1 LPFVY
6 NLAFTSPSVRK
17 LLVSEIVPRT
27 APATAVKAPRK
38 AKKRT
43 SGAPH
48 AHSPGAVEPGAVL
61 PVLTIESLD
70 MEARGVG
77 RTVTED
83 GTPGKVIF
91 VEGALPGERVT
102 YSSYRKKP
110 SFEQAQVV
118 DILQESVIRT
128 RPKCTFFGTCGGC
141 SMQHLEVR
149 AQIAVKQRVLE
160 DNLAHLAKLRA
171 ETMFRPIHGPSWGY
185 RYRARLTVRNVA
197 KKGGVLVG
205 FHERKSSFVADMT
218 SCEVLPPHVSAML
231 VPLRRLVESLSIC
244 ERMPQIELAV
254 GASVTALVLRVLEPI
269 NAADEALLRTFADE
283 HNVQFWLQPKGP
295 DTVVPFYPLDRQ
307 LDYTLPEFGIRMPFM
322 PTDFT
327 QVNHQINRVLVG
339 RALRLLA
346 PQQGDR
352 VLDLFCGIGNFTLP
366 LARLAREVVGIEGSE
381 TLTARALA
389 NAKENGVDGHTS
401 FACRNLF
408 EVSADDL
415 RALGAFDK
423 ILIDPPR
430 EGALAVSKALADIAQ
445 SGTGPLPQRIVYVS
459 CNPATLARDAG
470 LLVHEAGYRLKGAG
484 VVNMFPHT
492 SHVESI
498 ALFERD

>member
-1 LPFVY
+1 VSQIAPNRASNRSSRGKKKASAAAGGSAVP
-6 NLAFTSPSVRK
+6 AASV
-17 LLVSEIVPRT
+17 V
-27 APATAVKAPRK
+27 APILEV
-38 AKKRT
+38 
-43 SGAPH
+43 
-48 AHSPGAVEPGAVL
+48 
-61 PVLTIESLD
+61 ESLD

-77 RTVTED
+77 RTVNED

-102 YSSYRKKP
+102 YLSYRRKP
-110 SFEQAQVV
+110 SFEQAEVV
-118 DILQESVIRT
+118 DVLRESVIRT
-128 RPKCTFFGTCGGC
+128 KPQCQFFGTCGGC
-141 SMQHLEVR
+141 SMQHLDVR

-160 DNLAHLAKLRA
+160 DNLAHLAKLRP
-171 ETMFRPIHGPSWGY
+171 ETVYRPIHGPSWGY
-185 RYRARLTVRNVA
+185 RYRARLTVRYVA

-205 FHERKSSFVADMT
+205 FHERKSSFIADMT

-231 VPLRRLVESLSIC
+231 VPLRRLVEGLSIR

-254 GASVTALVLRVLEPI
+254 GSTVTALVLRILEPI
-269 NAADEALLRTFADE
+269 NAADEQLLREFADA
-283 HNVQFWLQPKGP
+283 HNVQFWLQPQGP
-295 DTVVPFYPLDRQ
+295 DSVTPFYPLDAR
-307 LDYTLPEFGIRMPFM
+307 LDYTLPEYNIRMPFK

-346 PQQGDR
+346 PSRTDR

-366 LARLAREVVGIEGSE
+366 LARISKEVVGIEGSE
-381 TLTARALA
+381 VLTTRALA
-389 NAKENGVDGHTS
+389 NAGENGVAHHTS

-408 EVSADDL
+408 EVTADDM
-415 RALGAFDK
+415 RALGHFDK
-423 ILIDPPR
+423 FLIDPPR
-430 EGALAVSKALADIAQ
+430 EGALAVSKALAEIAQ
-445 SGTGPLPQRIVYVS
+445 SGNGPLPKRIVYVS
-459 CNPATLARDAG
+459 CNPSTLARDAG

>member
-1 LPFVY
+1 
-6 NLAFTSPSVRK
+6 
-17 LLVSEIVPRT
+17 
-27 APATAVKAPRK
+27 
-38 AKKRT
+38 
-43 SGAPH
+43 
-48 AHSPGAVEPGAVL
+48 
-61 PVLTIESLD
+61 

-77 RTVTED
+77 RLVTED
-83 GTPGKVIF
+83 GEPGKVIF

-118 DILQESVIRT
+118 DVLRASAQRVT
-128 RPKCTFFGTCGGC
+128 PQCAFFGTCGGC

-149 AQIAVKQRVLE
+149 AQVAVKQRVLE
-160 DNLAHLAKLRA
+160 DNLWHLAKLRP
-171 ETMFRPIHGPSWGY
+171 ETVFRPIHGPSWGY
-185 RYRARLTVRNVA
+185 RYRARLTVRHVA

-205 FHERKSSFVADMT
+205 FHEKKSSYVADMT

-231 VPLRRLVESLSIC
+231 VPLRRLVESLSI
-244 ERMPQIELAV
+244 RDRLPQIEVAV
-254 GASVTALVLRVLEPI
+254 GASVTALVLRVLEPLT
-269 NAADEALLRTFADE
+269 ADDEARVRAFADE
-283 HNVQFWLQPKGP
+283 HEGVQFWLQPKGP
-295 DTVVPFYPLDRQ
+295 DTVVPFYPLDIE
-307 LDYTLPEFGIRMPFM
+307 LDYTLPEFNIRMPFK

-327 QVNHQINRVLVG
+327 QVNHAINRVLVG
-339 RALRLLA
+339 RAARLLA
-346 PQQGDR
+346 PARTDR

-366 LARLAREVVGIEGSE
+366 LARLAREVMGIEGSE
-381 TLTARALA
+381 TLTTRALA
-389 NAKENGVDGHTS
+389 NAKANGVDGHTS

-408 EVSADDL
+408 EVTADDL

-423 ILIDPPR
+423 YLIDPPR
-430 EGALAVSKALADIAQ
+430 EGALAVSKALAEIAQ
-445 SGTGPLPQRIVYVS
+445 SGEGPLPSRIVYVS

-470 LLVHEAGYRLKGAG
+470 LLVHEAGYRLKAAG

>member
-1 LPFVY
+1 M
-6 NLAFTSPSVRK
+6 
-17 LLVSEIVPRT
+17 SET
-27 APATAVKAPRK
+27 APHRMRKGKRKPAQAAPAADV
-38 AKKRT
+38 AKVDRAA
-43 SGAPH
+43 APILEIH
-48 AHSPGAVEPGAVL
+48 
-61 PVLTIESLD
+61 SLD

-77 RTVTED
+77 RTVNED

-102 YSSYRKKP
+102 YASYRKKP
-110 SFEQAQVV
+110 SFEQAEVV
-118 DILQESVIRT
+118 DVLRESVIRT
-128 RPKCTFFGTCGGC
+128 KPKCSFFGTCGGC
-141 SMQHLEVR
+141 SMQHLDIR

-171 ETMFRPIHGPSWGY
+171 ETVFRPIHGPSWGY
-185 RYRARLTVRNVA
+185 RYRARLTVRDIE

-205 FHERKSSFVADMT
+205 FHERKSSYVADMT

-231 VPLRRLVESLSIC
+231 VPLRQLVGSLSIRN
-244 ERMPQIELAV
+244 RMPQIELAV
-254 GASVTALVLRVLEPI
+254 GTSVTALVLRVLEPI
-269 NAADEALLRTFADE
+269 NAADEQHLRDFADAYK
-283 HNVQFWLQPKGP
+283 VQFWLQPQGP
-295 DTVVPFYPLDRQ
+295 ESAVPFYPLDVP
-307 LDYTLPEFGIRMPFM
+307 LDYTLPEFDIRMPFR

-327 QVNHQINRVLVG
+327 QVNHQINRALVG

-346 PQQGDR
+346 PVRTDR

-381 TLTARALA
+381 VLTTRALA
-389 NAKENGVDGHTS
+389 NAQENGVAGHTS

-408 EVSADDL
+408 DVTADDI

-423 ILIDPPR
+423 YLIDPPR
-430 EGALAVSKALADIAQ
+430 EGALAIAKALAEIAQ

-498 ALFERD
+498 ALFERA

>member
-1 LPFVY
+1 M
-6 NLAFTSPSVRK
+6 SV
-17 LLVSEIVPRT
+17 VPVI
-27 APATAVKAPRK
+27 APILEV
-38 AKKRT
+38 
-43 SGAPH
+43 
-48 AHSPGAVEPGAVL
+48 
-61 PVLTIESLD
+61 ESLD

-77 RTVTED
+77 RTVNED

-102 YSSYRKKP
+102 YLSYRRKP
-110 SFEQAQVV
+110 SFEQAEVIDV
-118 DILQESVIRT
+118 LRESVLRT
-128 RPKCTFFGTCGGC
+128 KPQCQFFGTCGGC
-141 SMQHLEVR
+141 SMQHLDVR

-160 DNLAHLAKLRA
+160 DNLAHLAKLRP
-171 ETMFRPIHGPSWGY
+171 ETVYRPIHGPSWGY
-185 RYRARLTVRNVA
+185 RYRARLTVRHVA

-205 FHERKSSFVADMT
+205 FHERKSSFIADMT

-231 VPLRRLVESLSIC
+231 VPLRRLVEGLSIR

-254 GASVTALVLRVLEPI
+254 GSTVTALVLRILEPI
-269 NAADEALLRTFADE
+269 NAADEQLLREFADA
-283 HNVQFWLQPKGP
+283 HNVQFWLQPQGP
-295 DTVVPFYPLDRQ
+295 DSVVPFYPLDAR
-307 LDYTLPEFGIRMPFM
+307 LDYTLPEYDIRMPFK

-346 PQQGDR
+346 PSRTDR

-366 LARLAREVVGIEGSE
+366 LARISKEVVGIEGSE
-381 TLTARALA
+381 VLTTRALA
-389 NAKENGVDGHTS
+389 NAGENGVAGHTS

-408 EVSADDL
+408 EVTADDM
-415 RALGAFDK
+415 RALGHFDK
-423 ILIDPPR
+423 FLIDPPR
-430 EGALAVSKALADIAQ
+430 EGALAVSKALAEIAQ
-445 SGTGPLPQRIVYVS
+445 SGHGPLPKRIVYVS
-459 CNPATLARDAG
+459 CNPSTLARDAG

>member
-1 LPFVY
+1 
-6 NLAFTSPSVRK
+6 
-17 LLVSEIVPRT
+17 
-27 APATAVKAPRK
+27 
-38 AKKRT
+38 
-43 SGAPH
+43 
-48 AHSPGAVEPGAVL
+48 
-61 PVLTIESLD
+61 

-77 RTVTED
+77 RTVNED
-83 GTPGKVIF
+83 GEPGKVIF
-91 VEGALPGERVT
+91 VEGALPGERVS

-118 DILQESVIRT
+118 KVLRESVIRAK
-128 RPKCTFFGTCGGC
+128 PKCQFFGTCGGC
-141 SMQHLEVR
+141 SMQHLDVR

-160 DNLAHLAKLRA
+160 DNLQHLAKLRA

-185 RYRARLTVRNVA
+185 RYRARLTVRHVE

-205 FHERKSSFVADMT
+205 FHERKSSYVADMT

-231 VPLRRLVESLSIC
+231 VPLRHLVAGLSIRD
-244 ERMPQIELAV
+244 RMPQIELAV
-254 GASVTALVLRVLEPI
+254 GSDLTALVLRILEPLTE
-269 NAADEALLRTFADE
+269 ADEALLRVFADE
-283 HNVQFWLQPKGP
+283 HGVQFWLQPKGP
-295 DTVVPFYPLDRQ
+295 DTVYPFYPLDRE
-307 LDYTLPEFGIRMPFM
+307 LAYTLPEFNIRMPFK

-327 QVNHQINRVLVG
+327 QVNHQINRVLVA
-339 RALRLLA
+339 RALSLLA
-346 PQQGDR
+346 PEPNDR

-366 LARLAREVVGIEGSE
+366 LARLSREVVGIEGSE
-381 TLTARALA
+381 ALTTRALE
-389 NAKENGVDGHTS
+389 NAKLNSVDGHTS

-408 EVSADDL
+408 EVTAEDM

-423 ILIDPPR
+423 FLIDPPR

-445 SGTGPLPQRIVYVS
+445 SGDDAALPKRIVYVS

-470 LLVHEAGYRLKGAG
+470 LLVHEAGYRMKGAG

>member
-1 LPFVY
+1 ML
-6 NLAFTSPSVRK
+6 
-17 LLVSEIVPRT
+17 E
-27 APATAVKAPRK
+27 
-38 AKKRT
+38 
-43 SGAPH
+43 
-48 AHSPGAVEPGAVL
+48 
-61 PVLTIESLD
+61 IESLD

-77 RTVTED
+77 RTVGED
-83 GTPGKVIF
+83 GAPGKVIF

-102 YSSYRKKP
+102 YASYRRKP
-110 SFEQAQVV
+110 SFEQAEVV
-118 DILQESVIRT
+118 DVLRESVIRT
-128 RPKCTFFGTCGGC
+128 KPKCAFFGTCGGC
-141 SMQHLEVR
+141 SMQHLDVR

-160 DNLAHLAKLRA
+160 DNLAHLSKLRA

-185 RYRARLTVRNVA
+185 RYRARLTVRNVE

-205 FHERKSSFVADMT
+205 FHERKSSYVADMT

-231 VPLRRLVESLSIC
+231 VPLRRLVEGLSIRD
-244 ERMPQIELAV
+244 RMPQIELAE
-254 GASVTALVLRVLEPI
+254 GGSVTALVLRVLEPI
-269 NAADEALLRTFADE
+269 NADDEQLLRDFADA
-283 HNVQFWLQPKGP
+283 HNVQFWLQSKGP
-295 DTVVPFYPLDRQ
+295 DSVVPFYPLDAV
-307 LDYTLPEFGIRMPFM
+307 LDYTLPEFAIRMPFK

-346 PQQGDR
+346 PSRTDR

-366 LARLAREVVGIEGSE
+366 LARVAREVVGIEGSE
-381 TLTARALA
+381 VLTTRALE
-389 NAKENGVDGHTS
+389 NARENGVDAHTS

-408 EVSADDL
+408 EVSADDI

-423 ILIDPPR
+423 YLIDPPR
-430 EGALAVSKALADIAQ
+430 EGALAVSKALAEIAQ
-445 SGTGPLPQRIVYVS
+445 SGDADGVLPKRIVYVS

>member
-1 LPFVY
+1 MSE
-6 NLAFTSPSVRK
+6 SPRSTVQPIKRAAQSVAP
-17 LLVSEIVPRT
+17 VS
-27 APATAVKAPRK
+27 APILDVD
-38 AKKRT
+38 
-43 SGAPH
+43 
-48 AHSPGAVEPGAVL
+48 
-61 PVLTIESLD
+61 SLD

-77 RTVTED
+77 RLVTED
-83 GTPGKVIF
+83 GEPGKVIF

-118 DILQESVIRT
+118 DVLRASAQRVT
-128 RPKCTFFGTCGGC
+128 PQCAFFGTCGGC

-149 AQIAVKQRVLE
+149 AQVAVKQRVLE
-160 DNLAHLAKLRA
+160 DNLWHLAKLRP
-171 ETMFRPIHGPSWGY
+171 ETVFRPIHGPSWGY
-185 RYRARLTVRNVA
+185 RYRARLTVRHVA

-205 FHERKSSFVADMT
+205 FHEKKSSYVADMT

-231 VPLRRLVESLSIC
+231 VPLRRLVESLSI
-244 ERMPQIELAV
+244 RDRLPQIEVAV
-254 GASVTALVLRVLEPI
+254 GASVTALVLRVLEPLT
-269 NAADEALLRTFADE
+269 ADDEARVRAFADE
-283 HNVQFWLQPKGP
+283 HEGVQFWLQPKGP
-295 DTVVPFYPLDRQ
+295 DTVVPFYPLDIE
-307 LDYTLPEFGIRMPFM
+307 LDYTLPEFNIRMPFK

-327 QVNHQINRVLVG
+327 QVNHAINRVLVG
-339 RALRLLA
+339 RAARLLA
-346 PQQGDR
+346 PARTDR

-366 LARLAREVVGIEGSE
+366 LARLAREVMGIEGSE
-381 TLTARALA
+381 TLTTRALA
-389 NAKENGVDGHTS
+389 NAKANGVDGHTS

-408 EVSADDL
+408 EVTADDL

-423 ILIDPPR
+423 YLIDPPR
-430 EGALAVSKALADIAQ
+430 EGALAVSKALAEIAQ
-445 SGTGPLPQRIVYVS
+445 SGEGPLPSRIVYVS

-470 LLVHEAGYRLKGAG
+470 LLVHEAGYRLKAAG

>member
-1 LPFVY
+1 
-6 NLAFTSPSVRK
+6 
-17 LLVSEIVPRT
+17 VSQI
-27 APATAVKAPRK
+27 APNRASNRSSRGKKKAS
-38 AKKRT
+38 AEAGA
-43 SGAPH
+43 SGASAASVIAPIL
-48 AHSPGAVEPGAVL
+48 E
-61 PVLTIESLD
+61 IESLD

-77 RTVTED
+77 RTVNED

-102 YSSYRKKP
+102 YLSYRRKP
-110 SFEQAQVV
+110 SFEQAEVV
-118 DILQESVIRT
+118 DVLRESVIRT
-128 RPKCTFFGTCGGC
+128 RPQCQFFGICGGC
-141 SMQHLEVR
+141 SMQHLDVR

-160 DNLAHLAKLRA
+160 DNLAHLARLRP
-171 ETMFRPIHGPSWGY
+171 ETVYRPIHGPTWGY
-185 RYRARLTVRNVA
+185 RYRARLTVRHVA

-205 FHERKSSFVADMT
+205 FHERKSSFIADMT

-231 VPLRRLVESLSIC
+231 VPLRRMVEGLSIR

-254 GASVTALVLRVLEPI
+254 GSTVTALVLRILEPI
-269 NAADEALLRTFADE
+269 NAADEQLLREFADA
-283 HNVQFWLQPKGP
+283 HNVQFWLQPQGP
-295 DTVVPFYPLDRQ
+295 DSVTPFYPLDAR
-307 LDYTLPEFGIRMPFM
+307 LDYTLPEYDIRMPFK

-346 PQQGDR
+346 PSRTDR

-366 LARLAREVVGIEGSE
+366 LARISKEVVGIEGSE
-381 TLTARALA
+381 VLTTRALA
-389 NAKENGVDGHTS
+389 NAEENGVAGHTS

-408 EVSADDL
+408 EVTADDI
-415 RALGAFDK
+415 RALGHFDK
-423 ILIDPPR
+423 FLIDPPR
-430 EGALAVSKALADIAQ
+430 EGALAVSKALAEIAQ
-445 SGTGPLPQRIVYVS
+445 SGEGPLPRRIVYVS
-459 CNPATLARDAG
+459 CNPSTLARDAG

>member
-1 LPFVY
+1 M
-6 NLAFTSPSVRK
+6 RK
-17 LLVSEIVPRT
+17 GKRKPAQVAPVAPDAADIARVAAPILEI
-27 APATAVKAPRK
+27 
-38 AKKRT
+38 
-43 SGAPH
+43 H
-48 AHSPGAVEPGAVL
+48 
-61 PVLTIESLD
+61 SLD

-77 RTVTED
+77 RTVNED

-102 YSSYRKKP
+102 YASYRKKP
-110 SFEQAQVV
+110 SFEQAEVV
-118 DILQESVIRT
+118 DVLRESVIRT
-128 RPKCTFFGTCGGC
+128 KPKCRFFGTCGGC
-141 SMQHLEVR
+141 SMQHLDVR

-171 ETMFRPIHGPSWGY
+171 ETVFRPIHGPSWGY
-185 RYRARLTVRNVA
+185 RYRARLTVRNVE

-205 FHERKSSFVADMT
+205 FHERKSSYVANMT

-231 VPLRRLVESLSIC
+231 VPLRQLVGSLSIRD
-244 ERMPQIELAV
+244 RMPQIELAV

-269 NAADEALLRTFADE
+269 NAADEQHLRDFADAYK
-283 HNVQFWLQPKGP
+283 VQFWLQPQGP
-295 DTVVPFYPLDRQ
+295 DSVVPFYPLDVS
-307 LDYTLPEFGIRMPFM
+307 LDYTLPEFDIRMPFR

-346 PQQGDR
+346 PARSDR

-381 TLTARALA
+381 VLTTRALE
-389 NAKENGVDGHTS
+389 NAQENGVAGHTS

-408 EVSADDL
+408 EVTADDM
-415 RALGAFDK
+415 RALGHFDK

-430 EGALAVSKALADIAQ
+430 EGALAVAKALAEIAQ
-445 SGTGPLPQRIVYVS
+445 SGNGPLPKRIVYVS
-459 CNPATLARDAG
+459 CAPATLARDAG
-470 LLVHEAGYRLKGAG
+470 LLVHEAGYRLVGAG

>member
-1 LPFVY
+1 MSETVPHIGRTRSPRKGKEARPDAAAGPF
-6 NLAFTSPSVRK
+6 
-17 LLVSEIVPRT
+17 
-27 APATAVKAPRK
+27 KAP
-38 AKKRT
+38 
-43 SGAPH
+43 
-48 AHSPGAVEPGAVL
+48 EL
-61 PVLTIESLD
+61 DIDSLD

-83 GTPGKVIF
+83 GSPGKVIF

-118 DILQESVIRT
+118 DILKESVIRT
-128 RPKCTFFGTCGGC
+128 RPQCKFFGTCGGC
-141 SMQHLEVR
+141 SMQHLDVR
-149 AQIAVKQRVLE
+149 AQVAVKGRVLE
-160 DNLAHLAKLRA
+160 DNLMHLARLRP
-171 ETMFRPIHGPSWGY
+171 ETVFRPIHGPSWGY
-185 RYRARLTVRNVA
+185 RYRARLTVRNVV

-205 FHERKSSFVADMT
+205 FHEKKSSYVADMT
-218 SCEVLPPHVSAML
+218 SCQVLPPHVSDML
-231 VPLRRLVESLSIC
+231 VPLRHMVEALSIRD
-244 ERMPQIELAV
+244 RMPQIELAV
-254 GASVTALVLRVLEPI
+254 GASVTALVLRILEPI
-269 NAADEALLRTFADE
+269 NAADEQVLRDFADQ

-295 DTVVPFYPLDRQ
+295 DTVYPFYPLDRQ
-307 LDYTLPEFGIRMPFM
+307 LDYTLPEFGIRMPFR

-346 PQQGDR
+346 PAKTDR

-366 LARLAREVVGIEGSE
+366 LARISREVVGIEGSDV
-381 TLTARALA
+381 LTSRALD

-408 EVSADDL
+408 EVTADDI
-415 RALGAFDK
+415 RALGHFDK
-423 ILIDPPR
+423 YLIDPPR
-430 EGALAVSKALADIAQ
+430 EGALAVSKALAEIAQ
-445 SGTGPLPQRIVYVS
+445 SGEGPLPRRIVYVS

>member
-1 LPFVY
+1 MSE
-6 NLAFTSPSVRK
+6 AARK
-17 LLVSEIVPRT
+17 NPHRRRA
-27 APATAVKAPRK
+27 APAKSVTPDPSFVAP
-38 AKKRT
+38 
-43 SGAPH
+43 
-48 AHSPGAVEPGAVL
+48 E
-61 PVLTIESLD
+61 IEIDALD
-70 MEARGVG
+70 MDARGVG
-77 RTVTED
+77 RTVNED
-83 GTPGKVIF
+83 GEPGKVIF
-91 VEGALPGERVT
+91 VEGALPGERVS

-118 DILQESVIRT
+118 KVLREAVIRT
-128 RPKCTFFGTCGGC
+128 KPKCQFFGTCGGC
-141 SMQHLEVR
+141 SMQHLDVR

-160 DNLAHLAKLRA
+160 DNLQHLAKLRA

-185 RYRARLTVRNVA
+185 RYRARLTVRHVE

-205 FHERKSSFVADMT
+205 FHERKSSYVADMT

-231 VPLRRLVESLSIC
+231 VPLRHLVAGLSIRD
-244 ERMPQIELAV
+244 RMPQIELAV
-254 GASVTALVLRVLEPI
+254 GSDVTALVLRILEPLTE
-269 NAADEALLRTFADE
+269 ADEALLRAFADE

-295 DTVVPFYPLDRQ
+295 DTVYPFYPLDRE
-307 LDYTLPEFGIRMPFM
+307 LAYTLPEFDIRMPFK

-327 QVNHQINRVLVG
+327 QVNHQINRVLVS
-339 RALRLLA
+339 RALSLLA
-346 PQQGDR
+346 AERTDR

-366 LARLAREVVGIEGSE
+366 LARVSREVVGIEGSE
-381 TLTARALA
+381 ALTARALE
-389 NAKENGVDGHTS
+389 NAKANGVDGHTS

-408 EVSADDL
+408 EVTADDM
-415 RALGAFDK
+415 RALGRFDK
-423 ILIDPPR
+423 FLIDPPR

-445 SGTGPLPQRIVYVS
+445 SGDDAILPKRIVYVS

-470 LLVHEAGYRLKGAG
+470 LLVHEAGYRMKGAG

>member
-1 LPFVY
+1 MSE
-6 NLAFTSPSVRK
+6 AARK
-17 LLVSEIVPRT
+17 NPHRRRA
-27 APATAVKAPRK
+27 APAKSVTPDPSFVAL
-38 AKKRT
+38 
-43 SGAPH
+43 
-48 AHSPGAVEPGAVL
+48 E
-61 PVLTIESLD
+61 IEIDALD
-70 MEARGVG
+70 MDARGVG
-77 RTVTED
+77 RTVNED
-83 GTPGKVIF
+83 GEPGKVIF
-91 VEGALPGERVT
+91 VEGALPGERVS

-118 DILQESVIRT
+118 KVLREAVIRT
-128 RPKCTFFGTCGGC
+128 KPKCQFFGTCGGC
-141 SMQHLEVR
+141 SMQHLDVR

-160 DNLAHLAKLRA
+160 DNLQHLAKLRA

-185 RYRARLTVRNVA
+185 RYRARLTVRHVE

-205 FHERKSSFVADMT
+205 FHERKSSYVADIT

-231 VPLRRLVESLSIC
+231 VPLRHLVAGLSIRD
-244 ERMPQIELAV
+244 RMPQIELAV
-254 GASVTALVLRVLEPI
+254 GSDVTALVLRILEPLTE
-269 NAADEALLRTFADE
+269 ADEALLRAFADE

-295 DTVVPFYPLDRQ
+295 DTVYPFYPLDRE
-307 LDYTLPEFGIRMPFM
+307 LAYTLPEFDIRMPFK

-327 QVNHQINRVLVG
+327 QVNHQINRVLVS
-339 RALRLLA
+339 RALSLLA
-346 PQQGDR
+346 AERTDR

-366 LARLAREVVGIEGSE
+366 LARVSREVVGIEGSE
-381 TLTARALA
+381 ALTARALD
-389 NAKENGVDGHTS
+389 NAKANGVDGHTS

-408 EVSADDL
+408 EVTADDL
-415 RALGAFDK
+415 RALGRFDK
-423 ILIDPPR
+423 FLIDPPR

-445 SGTGPLPQRIVYVS
+445 SGDDAILPKRIVYVS

-470 LLVHEAGYRLKGAG
+470 LLVHEAGYRMKGAG